1 MLSGPRRIGEFC
13 WINVLTPAASDA
25 QAFFTAVLGWEY
37 TALPPEM
44 GGHLIK
50 VGGEEVG
57 GMWDTTG
64 PNMPPSTPPGI
75 GLMIRV
81 ESADAVSAKANELGG
96 LGKPAFDVGPTGR
109 MAETFD
115 PFKAEMD
122 VWQAGASP
130 GMTADSMHH
139 GTPSWIEL
147 ATYETEKAG
156 AFWSALFGWRI
167 EKMSMP
173 GMDYSVF
180 HAGDRMVG
188 GMMAITPEMGS
199 FPSHWAVY
207 MTVDDVDAAAAKA
220 TANGGSVF
228 MPPVDIQ
235 TVGRMAGIASP
246 QGVMF
251 YVITYEMPA

>member
-25 QAFFTAVLGWEY
+25 RAFFAAVLGWEY
-37 TALPPEM
+37 TELPEM

-50 VGGEEVG
+50 VGGHDVG
-57 GMWDTTG
+57 GIWDTSG
-64 PNMPPSTPPGI
+64 PNMPANTPPCI

-81 ESADAVSAKANELGG
+81 ESADAISARANELGG
-96 LGKPAFDVGPTGR
+96 SGKPAFDIGPTGR

-130 GMTADSMHH
+130 GMTADSTHH
-139 GTPSWIEL
+139 GVPSWVEL
-147 ATYETEKAG
+147 ATYETAKAG
-156 AFWSALFGWRI
+156 AFWSTLFGWTVK
-167 EKMSMP
+167 KMEMP
-173 GMDYSVF
+173 EMDYSVF
-180 HAGDRMVG
+180 YAGDRMVG

-220 TANGGSVF
+220 TSLGATVF
-228 MPPVDIQ
+228 LPPVDIPA
-235 TVGRMAGIASP
+235 VGRMAGIASP

-251 YVITYEMPA
+251 YVITYLMPE

>member
-13 WINVLTPAASDA
+13 WINVLTPASAEA

-50 VGGEEVG
+50 VGGEEIG
-57 GMWDTTG
+57 GMWDTAG
-64 PNMPPSTPPGI
+64 QNMPPETRAGI

-81 ESADAVSAKANELGG
+81 ESADATSARANELGG
-96 LGKPAFDVGPTGR
+96 LGKPAFDIGPTGR

-115 PFKAEMD
+115 PFQAEMD
-122 VWQAGASP
+122 VWQAGVSP
-130 GMTADSMHH
+130 GMTAESTRH
-139 GTPSWIEL
+139 GVPSWIEL

-156 AFWSALFGWRI
+156 AFWSTLFGW
-167 EKMSMP
+167 EMKKMEMP
-173 GMDYSVF
+173 GMDYFVF
-180 HAGDRMVG
+180 SAGDRMVG

-207 MTVDDVDAAAAKA
+207 MTVDDVDIAAAKA
-220 TANGGSVF
+220 ASLGGSVF
-228 MPPVDIQ
+228 MSPVNIQ
-235 TVGRMAGIASP
+235 SVGRMAGIASP

-251 YVITYEMPA
+251 YVITYEMPE

>member
-13 WINVLTPAASDA
+13 WINVLTPASSEAR
-25 QAFFTAVLGWEY
+25 AFFTAVLGWEY
-37 TALPPEM
+37 SEIPDF

-50 VGGEEVG
+50 VGGHEIG
-57 GMWDTTG
+57 GMWDTSSA
-64 PNMPPSTPPGI
+64 NMPPETPAGI

-81 ESADAVSAKANELGG
+81 EHADVISARANELGG
-96 LGKPAFDVGPTGR
+96 LGKPAFDIGPTGR

-122 VWQAGASP
+122 VWQAGTSP

-139 GTPSWIEL
+139 GVPSWIEL

-156 AFWSALFGWRI
+156 AFWSSLFGWTVK
-167 EKMSMP
+167 KMEMP
-173 GMDYSVF
+173 DMDYSVF
-180 HAGDRMVG
+180 YAADRMVG
-188 GMMAITPEMGS
+188 GMMAITPEMGG

-207 MTVDDVDAAAAKA
+207 MTADDVDATAAKA
-220 TANGGSVF
+220 TALGATIF
-228 MPPVDIQ
+228 LPAVDIP

-251 YVITYEMPA
+251 YVIKYEMPA